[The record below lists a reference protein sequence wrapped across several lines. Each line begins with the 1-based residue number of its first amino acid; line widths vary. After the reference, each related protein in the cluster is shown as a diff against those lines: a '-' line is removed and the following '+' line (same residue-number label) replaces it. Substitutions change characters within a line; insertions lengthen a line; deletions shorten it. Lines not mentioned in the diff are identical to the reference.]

1 MTVVAAL
8 PRMGG
13 SHPVPSL
20 SINPTERRVQQ
31 CTVCLCLCLI
41 IVSCGVAQ
49 YSGLVGGIFGPWH
62 STTPPTCCNH
72 HHMVMIIICHHHRV
86 MIIRTVIILLI
97 LFCRQHNMISERS
110 NRCHLRCWF
119 LVLIQDETQGARMN
133 DRIRMNGERPWKKT
147 LIPRI

>member
-1 MTVVAAL
+1 MSVIAPGWAGVLCFGTVWGKHFLQKKSDQNQPDMTVVAAL

-31 CTVCLCLCLI
+31 CTVCLCLCLCLI

-72 HHMVMIIICHHHRV
+72 HHMVMIIMTVAICHHHKV
-86 MIIRTVIILLI
+86 IMITTTT
-97 LFCRQHNMISERS
+97 
-110 NRCHLRCWF
+110 W
-119 LVLIQDETQGARMN
+119 
-133 DRIRMNGERPWKKT
+133 
-147 LIPRI
+147 